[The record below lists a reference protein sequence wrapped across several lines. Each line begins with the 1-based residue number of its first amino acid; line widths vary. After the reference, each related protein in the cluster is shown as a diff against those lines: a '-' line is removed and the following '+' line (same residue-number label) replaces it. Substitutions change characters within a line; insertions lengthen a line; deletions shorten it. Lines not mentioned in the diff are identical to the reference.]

1 LQTILVI
8 DDERAARLLV
18 WHRLRQ
24 LGCGEI
30 LEAADGLAAQRLLE
44 SREIDLVVTDLL
56 MPELD
61 GLALMRW
68 AKTAR
73 PDTVWIVLSG
83 LETFD
88 TAVEAIQLGA
98 FDFLTKPC
106 EPVRLGVSVRN
117 ALEHARIERQRRALL
132 AELEESNGALQ
143 GKVEQLEAI
152 CGVLEHQADEIQRDL
167 ERAESI
173 QRALLPSRMPPLG
186 GFHVETL
193 YRPGRHVGGDLYDV
207 TALDDRHA
215 ALLVADACGHGV
227 SAAMLS
233 VLFKR
238 RLRLCDE
245 ITGAPLPPARALA
258 EVNVALAESAMPGMF
273 VTAAYCL
280 LDMETGEV
288 TVASAGHPPVL
299 WARENGGVEAIERT
313 GPALGVDR
321 EARYRETRI
330 RLDRGDRLLLFSD
343 GVLGAQ
349 GAGLGRLRDVVQNAR
364 NLREIL
370 GALREGA
377 IAAANGEEIDDATAI
392 ALEARVGASRID
404 APARCKVSGGSR
416 PRAELLAGTT
426 AAGAFLRV
434 SGSCSWREAEN
445 LHTFCERAARERR
458 PLVLDFAGCSY
469 LDSTFLG
476 TVHEAVRAMHEV
488 GGDARLQRVGPALR
502 ALFEEL
508 AMERVLE
515 RIREEFVPLPASL
528 KPLGHASLDSSR
540 TRVRLLHAHE
550 ALASL
555 SAHNRAEFRAVIEGL
570 RAELAGEQSRSPAPG
585 AADRNG

>member
-1 LQTILVI
+1 MI
-8 DDERAARLLV
+8 DDVRTARLIV
-18 WHRLRQ
+18 RHQ
-24 LGCGEI
+24 LEQLDCGEI
-30 LEAADGLAAQRLLE
+30 LEAANGLEAQRILE
-44 SREIDLVVTDLL
+44 SRAIDLAVTDLL
-56 MPELD
+56 MPELG
-61 GLALMRW
+61 GLGLMRW

-83 LETFD
+83 LDTFD

-117 ALEHARIERQRRALL
+117 ALEHARIERQRRSLL
-132 AELEESNGALQ
+132 AELEASNGALQ
-143 GKVEQLEAI
+143 RKVEQLEAL

-173 QRALLPSRMPPLG
+173 QRALLPSRMPALG

-193 YRPGRHVGGDLYDV
+193 YRPGHHVGGDLYDV

-238 RLRLCDE
+238 HLRLCDE
-245 ITGAPLPPARALA
+245 ITGAPLSPARALA
-258 EVNVALAESAMPGMF
+258 EANVALADSAMPGMF
-273 VTAAYCL
+273 VTVAYCL

-299 WARENGGVEAIERT
+299 WARQNGAVEAIERT

-321 EARYRETRI
+321 DARYREIRI

-349 GAGLGRLRDVVQNAR
+349 GAGLERLRDVVQNAG
-364 NLREIL
+364 NLREVL

-377 IAAANGEEIDDATAI
+377 IAGANGEEIDDATAI
-392 ALEARVGASRID
+392 ALEARVGASRLD
-404 APARCKVSGGSR
+404 APARCKVGGGSA
-416 PRAELLAGTT
+416 PRAELRAGTT
-426 AAGAFLRV
+426 AAGAYLCV
-434 SGSCSWREAEN
+434 SGSCSWREAEE
-445 LHTFCERAARERR
+445 LHAFCGRAVRERR
-458 PLVLDFAGCSY
+458 PLVLDFAQCSY

-488 GGDARLQRVGPALR
+488 GGDARLQHVAPALR

-508 AMERVLE
+508 AMDRVLG
-515 RIREEFVPLPASL
+515 RIREESVPLPESL
-528 KPLGHASLDSSR
+528 KPLGPASLDSTR
-540 TRVRLLHAHE
+540 TRERLLRAHE

-555 SAHNRAEFRAVIEGL
+555 SEHNRAEFRAVIEGV

-585 AADRNG
+585 AVDRNG

>member
-1 LQTILVI
+1 MI
-8 DDERAARLLV
+8 DDVRTVRLIV
-18 WHRLRQ
+18 RHQLRE
-24 LGCGEI
+24 LECAET
-30 LEAADGLAAQRLLE
+30 LEAADGLEAQRLLE
-44 SREIDLVVTDLL
+44 SREIDVVVTDLL

-73 PDTVWIVLSG
+73 PHTVWIVLSG
-83 LETFD
+83 VETFD

-106 EPVRLGVSVRN
+106 EPVRLRVTVRN
-117 ALEHARIERQRRALL
+117 ALEHSRIERQRRTLL
-132 AELEESNGALQ
+132 AELEDSNRALHRR
-143 GKVEQLEAI
+143 VEQLEGL
-152 CGVLEHQADEIQRDL
+152 CGILEHQADEIQRDL

-193 YRPGRHVGGDLYDV
+193 YRPGHHVGGDLYDV
-207 TALDDRHA
+207 AALDDRHA
-215 ALLVADACGHGV
+215 ALIVADACGHGV

-238 RLRLCDE
+238 RLRLRDE
-245 ITGAPLPPARALA
+245 ITGAPLSPARALA
-258 EVNVALAESAMPGMF
+258 EVNDALAESAMPGMF

-280 LDMETGEV
+280 LDTTTGEA
-288 TVASAGHPPVL
+288 TLASAGHPPVL
-299 WARENGGVEAIERT
+299 WSRENGSVEAIERT

-349 GAGLGRLRDVVQNAR
+349 GAGLARLRDVVQNAH
-364 NLREIL
+364 NLREIV
-370 GALREGA
+370 GALREGV
-377 IAAANGEEIDDATAI
+377 IAGANGEEIDDATAI
-392 ALEARVGASRID
+392 ALEARVGASRLD
-404 APARCKVSGGSR
+404 APVPCRIEGGSV
-416 PRAELLAGTT
+416 PRARLFADTT
-426 AAGAFLRV
+426 EAGAFLCM
-434 SGSCSWREAEN
+434 SGSCGWREAED
-445 LHTFCERAARERR
+445 LHAFCQRATRERR
-458 PLVLDFAGCSY
+458 PLVLDFAACSN

-476 TVHEAVRAMHEV
+476 TVHEVVRAMREV
-488 GGDARLQRVGPALR
+488 GGDARLQHVRPALR

-515 RIREEFVPLPASL
+515 RICEGSVPLPHGL
-528 KPLGHASLDSSR
+528 KPLAHAAFDPTR
-540 TRVRLLHAHE
+540 TRERLLHAHE

-555 SAHNRAEFRAVIEGL
+555 SAHNRTEFQAVIDGL
-570 RAELAGEQSRSPAPG
+570 RAELAGDQGHRAL
-585 AADRNG
+585 

>member
-1 LQTILVI
+1 MQTILVI
-8 DDERAARLLV
+8 DDALPVRLLV
-18 WHRLRQ
+18 RHQLRE
-24 LGCGEI
+24 LDCVEI
-30 LEAADGLAAQRLLE
+30 LEAADGLAGQRLLE

-56 MPELD
+56 MPNLD

-83 LETFD
+83 LDTFD

-98 FDFLTKPC
+98 FDFLTKPS
-106 EPVRLGVSVRN
+106 EPVRLSVSVRN
-117 ALEHARIERQRRALL
+117 ALEHARIERQRRNLL
-132 AELEESNGALQ
+132 AELEGSNGALQ
-143 GKVEQLEAI
+143 RKVEQLEAL

-173 QRALLPSRMPPLG
+173 QRALLPSRMPSLG

-207 TALDDRHA
+207 SAIDDRHA
-215 ALLVADACGHGV
+215 ALLVADACGHGM

-233 VLFKR
+233 VLFKQ
-238 RLRLCDE
+238 RLRLRDE
-245 ITGAPLPPARALA
+245 TTGALLPPARALA
-258 EVNVALAESAMPGMF
+258 EVNVALAESAMAGMF
-273 VTAAYCL
+273 VTVAYCL
-280 LDMETGEV
+280 LDMETGDV

-299 WARENGGVEAIERT
+299 WAREGGAVEAIERT

-343 GVLGAQ
+343 GVLGVQ
-349 GAGLGRLRDVVQNAR
+349 GAGLGRLREIVQNAR
-364 NLREIL
+364 NLPEIL
-370 GALREGA
+370 SALREGA

-392 ALEARVGASRID
+392 ALEARVG
-404 APARCKVSGGSR
+404 GSR
-416 PRAELLAGTT
+416 FDTPVRSTVDAGSAPHAELLVRTT
-426 AAGAFLRV
+426 AAGAFLSV
-434 SGSCSWREAEN
+434 SGSGSWREAED
-445 LHTFCERAARERR
+445 LHAFCQRATRERR

-476 TVHEAVRAMHEV
+476 TVHEAVRAMCEV
-488 GGDARLQRVGPALR
+488 DCEARLQRVGPGLR

-515 RIREEFVPLPASL
+515 RIREESVPLPESL
-528 KPLGHASLDSSR
+528 EPLGHTSRDPAR
-540 TRVRLLHAHE
+540 TRERLLRAHE

-555 SAHNRAEFRAVIEGL
+555 SAHNRAEFRAVIDGL
-570 RAELAGEQSRSPAPG
+570 RAELAGARAHPPTAG
-585 AADRNG
+585 AVG

>member
-1 LQTILVI
+1 MI
-8 DDERAARLLV
+8 DDARTARLIVRHQLE
-18 WHRLRQ
+18 Q

-30 LEAADGLAAQRLLE
+30 LEAADGREAQRILE
-44 SREIDLVVTDLL
+44 SREIDLAVTDLL
-56 MPELD
+56 MPELG

-83 LETFD
+83 LDTFD

-106 EPVRLGVSVRN
+106 APVRLGVSVRN
-117 ALEHARIERQRRALL
+117 ALEHARIERQRRTLL
-132 AELEESNGALQ
+132 AELEASNGALQ
-143 GKVEQLEAI
+143 RKVEQLEAL
-152 CGVLEHQADEIQRDL
+152 CGVMEHQADEIHRDL

-245 ITGAPLPPARALA
+245 ITGTPLSPARALEEA
-258 EVNVALAESAMPGMF
+258 NVALAESAMPGMF
-273 VTAAYCL
+273 VTVAYCL

-299 WARENGGVEAIERT
+299 WARENGSVEAIERT

-321 EARYRETRI
+321 EARYLERRI

-349 GAGLGRLRDVVQNAR
+349 GAGLERLREVMQNAS

-377 IAAANGEEIDDATAI
+377 IAGANGEEIDDATAI
-392 ALEARVGASRID
+392 ALEARVGASRLD
-404 APARCKVSGGSR
+404 TAARCKVSGGSS
-416 PRAELLAGTT
+416 PRAELRAGTT
-426 AAGAFLRV
+426 AAGAFLCV
-434 SGSCSWREAEN
+434 SGSCSWRDAEE
-445 LHTFCERAARERR
+445 LHAFCERAARERR
-458 PLVLDFAGCSY
+458 PLVLDFAQCSY

-488 GGDARLQRVGPALR
+488 GGDARLQRVGPTLR

-515 RIREEFVPLPASL
+515 RIREESVPLPESL
-528 KPLGHASLDSSR
+528 KPLGRASLDSVR
-540 TRVRLLHAHE
+540 TRERLLRAHE

-555 SAHNRAEFRAVIEGL
+555 SEHNRAEFRAVIEGV
-570 RAELAGEQSRSPAPG
+570 RAELAGDQSRSAALG
-585 AADRNG
+585 AADRKG

>member
-1 LQTILVI
+1 MQTILVI
-8 DDERAARLLV
+8 DDVRTVRLLV
-18 WHRLRQ
+18 RNQLSA

-30 LEAADGLAAQRLLE
+30 LEAADGLEAQRVLA
-44 SREIDLVVTDLL
+44 SREIDVVVTDLL

-68 AKTAR
+68 AKTQR
-73 PDTVWIVLSG
+73 PHTVWIVLSG
-83 LETFD
+83 VETFD

-106 EPVRLGVSVRN
+106 EPVRLRVTVRN
-117 ALEHARIERQRRALL
+117 ALEHARIARQRRELH
-132 AELEESNGALQ
+132 AELERSNQALHR
-143 GKVEQLEAI
+143 KVEQLEAL
-152 CGVLEHQADEIQRDL
+152 CGILGHQADEIQRDL

-193 YRPGRHVGGDLYDV
+193 YRPGHHVGGDLYDV

-238 RLRLCDE
+238 RLRLCDDL
-245 ITGAPLPPARALA
+245 TGAPLPPALALEEA
-258 EVNVALAESAMPGMF
+258 NLALAESATPGMF
-273 VTAAYCL
+273 VTVAYCL
-280 LDMETGEV
+280 LDTETGEAV
-288 TVASAGHPPVL
+288 VASAGHPPVL
-299 WARENGGVEAIERT
+299 WAREDGSVEAIERT
-313 GPALGVDR
+313 GPALGVDP
-321 EARYRETRI
+321 EARYGETRI

-343 GVLGAQ
+343 GVLGAH
-349 GAGLGRLRDVVQNAR
+349 GAGLERLRDVVQNAH
-364 NLREIL
+364 NLREIV
-370 GALREGA
+370 GALREGV

-392 ALEARVGASRID
+392 ALEARVGASRLD
-404 APARCKVSGGSR
+404 AAAPCKIEGGAA
-416 PRAELLAGTT
+416 PRAQLFAETT
-426 AAGAFLRV
+426 EAGAFLCV
-434 SGSCSWREAEN
+434 SGSCGWREAED
-445 LHTFCERAARERR
+445 LHTFCLRAIREHR
-458 PLVLDFAGCSY
+458 PLVLDFAACSN

-476 TVHEAVRAMHEV
+476 TVHEVVRAAREV
-488 GGDARLQRVGPALR
+488 GGDVRLQHVRLALR

-515 RIREEFVPLPASL
+515 QIRADSVPLPHAL
-528 KPLGHASLDSSR
+528 QPIAHAPLDP
-540 TRVRLLHAHE
+540 TRARERLLRAHE

-555 SAHNRAEFRAVIEGL
+555 SADNRAQFHTVIDGL
-570 RAELAGEQSRSPAPG
+570 RAELAGAPSEPA
-585 AADRNG
+585 RT

>member
-8 DDERAARLLV
+8 DDVRTVRLLV
-18 WHRLRQ
+18 RHQLRE
-24 LGCGEI
+24 LECGEI
-30 LEAADGLAAQRLLE
+30 LEAADGLEAQRLLE
-44 SREIDLVVTDLL
+44 SREIDVVVTDLL

-73 PDTVWIVLSG
+73 PHTVWIVLSG
-83 LETFD
+83 VETFD

-106 EPVRLGVSVRN
+106 EPVRLRVSVRN
-117 ALEHARIERQRRALL
+117 ALEHARSEQQRRTLL
-132 AELEESNGALQ
+132 AELAESNGSLQ
-143 GKVEQLEAI
+143 RKVEQLEAL
-152 CGVLEHQADEIQRDL
+152 CGILEHQAGEIQRDL

-173 QRALLPSRMPPLG
+173 QRALLPSRMPSLG
-186 GFHVETL
+186 GFHIETL
-193 YRPGRHVGGDLYDV
+193 YRPGHHVGGDLYDV
-207 TALDDRHA
+207 AALDDRHA

-238 RLRLCDE
+238 HLRLCDE

-258 EVNVALAESAMPGMF
+258 EVNAALAESAMPGMF

-280 LDMETGEV
+280 LDTETGEAV
-288 TVASAGHPPVL
+288 VASAGHPPVL
-299 WARENGGVEAIERT
+299 WARENGRVETIERT

-321 EARYRETRI
+321 EAHYDETRI
-330 RLDRGDRLLLFSD
+330 RLERGDRLLLFSD

-349 GAGLGRLRDVVQNAR
+349 GAGLARLRDVVQNAH
-364 NLREIL
+364 NLREIV
-370 GALREGA
+370 GVLREGV

-392 ALEARVGASRID
+392 ALEARVGASRLD
-404 APARCKVSGGSR
+404 APAACRIDGAIA
-416 PRAELLAGTT
+416 PRARLFADTT
-426 AAGAFLRV
+426 ADGAFLCV
-434 SGSCSWREAEN
+434 SGSCGWREAED
-445 LHTFCERAARERR
+445 LHVFCERATREQR
-458 PLVLDFAGCSY
+458 PLVLDFAACSN

-476 TVHEAVRAMHEV
+476 TVHEVVRAMREV
-488 GGDARLQRVGPALR
+488 GGDARLQHVRPALR

-515 RIREEFVPLPASL
+515 RIHEESVPLPPGL
-528 KPLGHASLDSSR
+528 KPLSRAPFDTTR
-540 TRVRLLHAHE
+540 TRERLLRAHE

-555 SAHNRAEFRAVIEGL
+555 STDNRAQFHAVIDGL
-570 RAELAGEQSRSPAPG
+570 RAELAGELG
-585 AADRNG
+585 

>member
-1 LQTILVI
+1 LPTILVI
-8 DDERAARLLV
+8 DDARTARLIV
-18 WHRLRQ
+18 RHQ
-24 LGCGEI
+24 LEQLDCGEI
-30 LEAADGLAAQRLLE
+30 LEAADGRSAQRILE
-44 SREIDLVVTDLL
+44 SRQIDLAVTDLL

-73 PDTVWIVLSG
+73 PDTVWIVVSG
-83 LETFD
+83 VETFD

-98 FDFLTKPC
+98 FDFITKPS

-117 ALEHARIERQRRALL
+117 ALEHSRIERQRRSLL
-132 AELEESNGALQ
+132 AELEASNGALQ
-143 GKVEQLEAI
+143 HKVEQLEAL

-186 GFHVETL
+186 GFHVDTL

-245 ITGAPLPPARALA
+245 ITGAPLSPARALA
-258 EVNVALAESAMPGMF
+258 EANVGLADSAMPGMF
-273 VTAAYCL
+273 VTVAYCL

-299 WARENGGVEAIERT
+299 WARQNGDVEAIERT

-321 EARYRETRI
+321 EARYREIRI
-330 RLDRGDRLLLFSD
+330 RLERGDRLLLFSD

-349 GAGLGRLRDVVQNAR
+349 GAGLERLRDVVQNAG
-364 NLREIL
+364 NLREVL

-377 IAAANGEEIDDATAI
+377 IAGANGEEIDDATAI
-392 ALEARVGASRID
+392 ALEARVGASRLD
-404 APARCKVSGGSR
+404 APTRCKVAGGSA
-416 PRAELLAGTT
+416 PRAELHAGTT
-426 AAGAFLRV
+426 AAGAFLCV
-434 SGSCSWREAEN
+434 SGSCSWREAEA
-445 LHTFCERAARERR
+445 LHAFCGRAVRERR
-458 PLVLDFAGCSY
+458 PLVLDFAQCSY

-508 AMERVLE
+508 AMDRVLG
-515 RIREEFVPLPASL
+515 RIREESVPLPESL
-528 KPLGHASLDSSR
+528 KPLGPAALDSTR
-540 TRVRLLHAHE
+540 TRERLLRAHE

-555 SAHNRAEFRAVIEGL
+555 SEHNRAEFRAVIDGV
-570 RAELAGEQSRSPAPG
+570 RAELAEQSRLPAPG